1 MYETLDGSE
10 KVKVIANYLYMLNVV
25 KANTSVKLQESTRLA
40 VTRVNKYNVDLM
52 QTGGKRLSDI
62 GFSFNELGLD
72 LAGQNRIPVPI
83 KIRSSDDNPDSLIWH
98 TDKNILFPTN

>member
-1 MYETLDGSE
+1 MDGPE
-10 KVKVIANYLYMLNVV
+10 KAKVITNYLYMLNVV

-40 VTRVNKYNVDLM
+40 VTRVNKYNVNLM

-72 LAGQNRIPVPI
+72 LAG
-83 KIRSSDDNPDSLIWH
+83 
-98 TDKNILFPTN
+98 